1 MISLTPQE
9 LKIINF
15 LQTKKSIKVDDLFQ
29 FAKPGVKLKSLQK
42 VISDLKKKYK
52 TAGISFPQCEIKFSK
67 PEIKETKEIKLGNQ
81 KLIQVS
87 KKKEEVI
94 PELPRFQQ
102 DFKLNYN
109 RRQVITREGTFT
121 LDNMDDWEMMKFF
134 WKNPDRRIP
143 IEEMKDLYWHN
154 WGSKTPSRWMDSI
167 TRRVTKLRRAVPPLV
182 GRLITV
188 PDPKLGTFY
197 LVMSEPKPN

>member
-9 LKIINF
+9 LKIVSF
-15 LQTKKSIKVDDLFQ
+15 LQTKKSVKVDDLFQ
-29 FAKPGVKLKSLQK
+29 FAKPGVKIKTLQK
-42 VISDLKKKYK
+42 IISDLKRKYK
-52 TAGISFPQCEIKFSK
+52 LADIAFPKCEIKFK
-67 PEIKETKEIKLGNQ
+67 AQTKIEPKEIKVEQ
-81 KLIQVS
+81 KLIQVV
-87 KKKEEVI
+87 KKKPEPI
-94 PELPRFQQ
+94 PELPRFQL

-121 LDNMDDWEMMKFF
+121 IDNIDDWEMLKFF

-143 IEEMKDLYWHN
+143 IEELKDLYWHN

-167 TRRVTKLRRAVPPLV
+167 TRRVTKLRRAVPPLI

-188 PDPKLGTFY
+188 PDPKQGTFY